1 VAGTPL
7 TTKLGIKEGSRVA
20 LVDAPD
26 RFAEALGPLPPGAEL
41 RPLDEG
47 RIDVVLAFAT
57 TRSDL
62 KRGLPA
68 LTRSLAET
76 GGLWLAWPKTS
87 AGVAT
92 DLSNQVVQEAGLAT
106 GLVDNKVCA
115 VDAVWSALRFVVRAE
130 DRAAWRG
137 G

>member
-1 VAGTPL
+1 MAGTPL
-7 TTKLGIKEGSRVA
+7 TKKLGVKEGSRIA
-20 LVDAPD
+20 LVGAPGG
-26 RFAEALGPLPPGAEL
+26 FADALGPLPPGAEL

-47 RIDVVLAFAT
+47 PADVVLAFAT
-57 TRSDL
+57 SRSAL
-62 KRGLPA
+62 ERSLPA
-68 LTRSLAET
+68 LTRSLAAT
-76 GGLWLAWPKTS
+76 GGLWVAWPKKA
-87 AGVAT
+87 AGVDT

-115 VDAVWSALRFVVRAE
+115 IDAVWSALRFVVRVE